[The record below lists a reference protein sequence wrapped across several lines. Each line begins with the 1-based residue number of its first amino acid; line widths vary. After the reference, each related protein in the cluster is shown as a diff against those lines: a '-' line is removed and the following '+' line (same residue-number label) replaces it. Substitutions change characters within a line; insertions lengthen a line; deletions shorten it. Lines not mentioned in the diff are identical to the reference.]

1 MIDDLYP
8 FYSYGFTF
16 WAFWPWVMFLSTL
29 IDLPLAVLVSGYSGF
44 YGFIGALL
52 MGGWTQIALVIVPWV
67 FTFDDL
73 ANQIYYLVSLA
84 NNNEGQMNEYLVS
97 QIRIAYGEE
106 LEGYQYTTEED
117 LDSYTGL
124 AKLNTGLWSILWI
137 IQALMGSTIGAFFYL
152 IAGNTVHSALTI
164 AAEDGGT
171 TISLIAI
178 GVVSGLSFLWALVN
192 QIFVSSLNNSMEETF
207 ETFVQ
212 IWPYENV
219 SP

>member
-1 MIDDLYP
+1 
-8 FYSYGFTF
+8 
-16 WAFWPWVMFLSTL
+16 
-29 IDLPLAVLVSGYSGF
+29 
-44 YGFIGALL
+44 
-52 MGGWTQIALVIVPWV
+52 
-67 FTFDDL
+67 
-73 ANQIYYLVSLA
+73 
-84 NNNEGQMNEYLVS
+84 MNEYLVS

-152 IAGNTVHSALTI
+152 IAGNSVHSALTI

-212 IWPYENV
+212 MWPYENV